1 MGSSISKWHDD
12 MGEWAA
18 ICEGAGLRDV
28 NWDCYSIEANYATEG
43 YRKQGLRGGDL
54 KLYVKQALARDLL
67 KQQQAE
73 EKAEYKLYL
82 KLKQKYEPGE

>member
-1 MGSSISKWHDD
+1 MSDGISKWHDD
-12 MGEWAA
+12 MDEWAA
-18 ICEGAGLRDV
+18 IIMDAGIRDV
-28 NWDCYSIEANYATEG
+28 NWDCYSDEAKYAKEG